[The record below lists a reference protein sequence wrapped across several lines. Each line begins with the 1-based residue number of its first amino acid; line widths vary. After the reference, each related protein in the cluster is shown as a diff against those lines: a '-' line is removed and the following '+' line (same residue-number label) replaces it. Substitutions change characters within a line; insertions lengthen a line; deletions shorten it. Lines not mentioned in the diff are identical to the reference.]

1 MKFATLAL
9 PGRADRERAHVLA
22 CAPRGCPNTAAAGEA
37 AVRRPGKPRRRPARR
52 PGVRLPGRP
61 CRQDRRRRTP
71 AAGRGGDLHPRPG
84 HRAVAVTRRA
94 APVPVIGRAG
104 RRDRAVARARR
115 SPGGLVSARARR
127 PADRA
132 GDRRPAAGGGPL
144 FVRSRERVEVG
155 PLPLDRTAA
164 ARDPGGRRTDGGR
177 RGDGHGRAAPPS
189 QLQVGWP
196 APATEPPP
204 VGFPPPRQGRTR
216 ASDEW
221 PRMVFGAGYALS
233 YPLRTSA
240 GASAR
245 HALALDVM
253 VATRGHLE
261 WDFGTDL
268 APSSDRT
275 STVASISVMDIP
287 LRLGGRWVHQS
298 GPLTVA
304 VGSFLGVHWLSAN
317 ASAVMQ
323 TDQRTAFGAV
333 GGADLLVRGPVLA
346 GFAPQARVWAE
357 VNVPRT
363 RFTIQGVPN
372 YDVGAMRLGL
382 TVEIVAPAP

>member
-1 MKFATLAL
+1 VGVRTLLLLARL
-9 PGRADRERAHVLA
+9 LFVDLANPDDAPPEGQAFVFLGGRADRTAVDERPLLDAVAIYTRDLGIALLQSPGAQPTSLSSAALDDVTALLRARGARLGFWCQLA
-22 CAPRGCPNTAAAGEA
+22 PGGRQIELVTVDPRRSVARYSFDPESASKSDLYRSIALRLRATLVGVEPTEGAAGTVTA
-37 AVRRPGKPRRRPARR
+37 GPAPTPPSPPAVPPSPARAT
-52 PGVRLPGRP
+52 
-61 CRQDRRRRTP
+61 QP
-71 AAGRGGDLHPRPG
+71 AAGSG
-84 HRAVAVTRRA
+84 A
-94 APVPVIGRAG
+94 
-104 RRDRAVARARR
+104 
-115 SPGGLVSARARR
+115 R
-127 PADRA
+127 PAP
-132 GDRRPAAGGGPL
+132 PAA
-144 FVRSRERVEVG
+144 
-155 PLPLDRTAA
+155 
-164 ARDPGGRRTDGGR
+164 
-177 RGDGHGRAAPPS
+177 
-189 QLQVGWP
+189 
-196 APATEPPP
+196 ATEPPP

-221 PRMVFGAGYALS
+221 PRMFFGAGYALS

-304 VGSFLGVHWLSAN
+304 AGPFLGVHWLSAN

-372 YDVGAMRLGL
+372 YDVGALRLGL